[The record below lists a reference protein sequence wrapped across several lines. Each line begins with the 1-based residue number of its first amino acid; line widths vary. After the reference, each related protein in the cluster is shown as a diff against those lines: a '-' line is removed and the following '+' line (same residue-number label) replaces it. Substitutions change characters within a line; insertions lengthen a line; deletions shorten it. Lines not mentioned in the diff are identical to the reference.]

1 MKEKSFKKVG
11 VALGLFR
18 ASIAISVTV
27 GCIFLIFAVVTVY
40 QGIEFSRNAITMV
53 ENLNMSHIN
62 ESSYPAE
69 GCIYELEARIVDDEM
84 SGSWYRHA
92 IVANYGDMLEIRLKI
107 IAANPTDVNREEI
120 AKSLSFMCTDGFAP
134 SAVELEHDK
143 LMLPDGTLADY
154 FDDFSDEHIAYIA
167 VGTYNLCRKDWW
179 NGAAPELFAYVS
191 GRTAAT
197 LTVVSPYCEV
207 EVLTVLIAIAVATFF
222 GLALPLV
229 LKVIRAKVLKRLE
242 DA

>member
-11 VALGLFR
+11 VVLELFK
-18 ASIAISVTV
+18 ASIAISVAM
-27 GCIFLIFAVVTVY
+27 GCISLIFAVVTVY

-53 ENLNMSHIN
+53 ENLNMSYIN
-62 ESSYPAE
+62 ERPYPAE
-69 GCIYELEARIVDDEM
+69 GCIYELEARIVGDEIL
-84 SGSWYRHA
+84 SSWYRHA
-92 IVANYGDMLEIRLKI
+92 IAANYGDMLEIRLKI
-107 IAANPTDVNREEI
+107 TAADPADANREEI
-120 AKSLSFMCTDGFAP
+120 AKSLSFMCTDGFVP

-143 LMLPDGTLADY
+143 FVLPDGTCADY
-154 FDDFSDEHIAYIA
+154 FDDFLDEHIAYIS
-167 VGTYNLCRKDWW
+167 VGTYNLCRRDWL
-179 NGAAPELFAYVS
+179 NGATPELFAYAS

-229 LKVIRAKVLKRLE
+229 LKAIKAKVLKRLE
-242 DA
+242 EE